1 METKKHPEPFSGA
14 VPSLRQLLWHELE
27 YYAFLHF
34 SVNTFTGKEWGYGH
48 ENPSVFNPS
57 AFDAGQIAETIR
69 KAGMK
74 GLVLTCKHHDGFCL
88 WPSRY
93 TEHSVKN
100 SPWRKGKGDVV
111 REISDACHDNKLK
124 FGVYLSPWDRNR
136 ADYGEPSYVEYFRK
150 QLRELLSYYGPVFE
164 VWIDGANGG
173 DGFYG
178 GTREKREIDLRSYY
192 GWEDTWSL
200 IRKLQPDACIASD
213 AGPDI
218 RWAGN
223 EKGIA
228 GDPCWHT
235 LDLEGNAPGASD
247 RKVLNSGE
255 RRGSSWTPAEC
266 DVSIRPGWFYHE
278 GENNKVRMPENLMD
292 LYFKSVGR
300 GASLLLNVPPDRRG
314 RIHDKDIAS
323 LTGFRK
329 MQGEIFVEDLA
340 AGARVCRRGIIYPG
354 RADNTSP
361 EEMESLRVLI
371 LDFPRTVTFN
381 VVELREDI
389 ASGQRIEN
397 FIMEVQEGKNWIEC
411 ARGKAIGNR
420 RLIKCG
426 DFTAKKIR
434 LRILKS
440 HDKPAIKKLGL
451 FRGPGA
457 AHTKEDSKA

>member
-1 METKKHPEPFSGA
+1 MTHPI
-14 VPSLRQLLWHELE
+14 PSPRQLAWHELE

-34 SVNTFTGKEWGYGH
+34 SVNTFTGKEWGYGD

-57 AFDAGQIAETIR
+57 AFDAAQIAGTIR

-74 GLVLTCKHHDGFCL
+74 GVILTCKHHDGFCL

-150 QLRELLSYYGPVFE
+150 QLNELLSDFGPVFE
-164 VWIDGANGG
+164 VWFDGANGG

-178 GTREKREIDLRSYY
+178 GAREKRKIDLNSYY
-192 GWEDTWSL
+192 GWEDTWAL
-200 IRKLQPDACIASD
+200 VRKLQPGACIASD

-223 EKGIA
+223 EEGIA
-228 GDPCWHT
+228 GKPCWHT
-235 LDLEGNAPGASD
+235 LNLEGKAPGASD
-247 RKVLNSGE
+247 REALNSGE

-278 GENNKVRMPENLMD
+278 GENNKVRMPDNLMD
-292 LYFKSVGR
+292 LFFKSVGR

-314 RIHDKDIAS
+314 RIHDRDIAS

-329 MQGEIFVEDLA
+329 MREEIFAEDLA
-340 AGARVCRRGIIYPG
+340 DGARVCSRGVIYPG
-354 RADNTSP
+354 RADNPSP
-361 EEMESLRVLI
+361 KEMDSPRALI
-371 LDFPRTVTFN
+371 LPPPCKV
-381 VVELREDI
+381 
-389 ASGQRIEN
+389 
-397 FIMEVQEGKNWIEC
+397 
-411 ARGKAIGNR
+411 
-420 RLIKCG
+420 
-426 DFTAKKIR
+426 
-434 LRILKS
+434 
-440 HDKPAIKKLGL
+440 
-451 FRGPGA
+451 
-457 AHTKEDSKA
+457 